1 MPLERCGWLRLCETL
16 GESSCLRAHSELLTL
31 FSRPPRSRGA
41 TVQGR
46 RSADEPSVNHPVQLL
61 WGASSGIHD
70 RWWAS
75 AGGVK
80 ICLCCKSSAQLSL
93 LSIPVMPL
101 LKPWSTGSS
110 ICQGAGVRV
119 HLYVVRSGPRI
130 SPYEVNSHL
139 LPTALPL
146 RRMFLLPDLRSRPGG
161 AAGPR

>member
-1 MPLERCGWLRLCETL
+1 MLVSSFRASNSVLAATPFKGSHSAARDGQGW
-16 GESSCLRAHSELLTL
+16 
-31 FSRPPRSRGA
+31 RP
-41 TVQGR
+41 
-46 RSADEPSVNHPVQLL
+46 ADKPSVNHPVQLL
-61 WGASSGIHD
+61 WGTSLGIHD

-93 LSIPVMPL
+93 LSIPVVPL
-101 LKPWSTGSS
+101 LRPWPTGSS

-119 HLYVVRSGPRI
+119 HLYMVRSGPRI
-130 SPYEVNSHL
+130 SPYEVNSHV

-146 RRMFLLPDLRSRPGG
+146 RRMFLLSDLRSCPGG